1 MSRGGGGRLGRSGW
15 SSEGNGKR
23 EEAEVA
29 MMSFVDLQV
38 APSEDGSALPLPG
51 CTWGSW
57 EIPIPQMHPPL
68 LPAPSFPRM
77 SCEA

>member
-51 CTWGSW
+51 CTWGS
-57 EIPIPQMHPPL
+57 
-68 LPAPSFPRM
+68 
-77 SCEA
+77 